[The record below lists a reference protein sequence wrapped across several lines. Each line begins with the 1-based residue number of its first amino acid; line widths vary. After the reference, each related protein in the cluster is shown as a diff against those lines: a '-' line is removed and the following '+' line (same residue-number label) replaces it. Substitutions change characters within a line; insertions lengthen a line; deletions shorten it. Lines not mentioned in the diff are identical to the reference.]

1 MRRVVVAM
9 ALLVALLACGRG
21 TPLLTA
27 AARDYDA
34 SLAIGGLVRTYH
46 VHVPP
51 IVGARRTLPL
61 VLSLHGR
68 LGDGAG
74 QSRLTHFSTVADAGG
89 FIVVSPDGYQRSWAD
104 GRGTTPADQAGVDDV
119 AFLSA
124 VIDQVSARE
133 PVDATR
139 IYAAGMSNGGF
150 MAERLACDLAR
161 RIAAIAV
168 VGASLGP
175 ELAARCAPAH
185 PMPVLLIHGSLDPL
199 VPDAGGMLEGQPL
212 LSLTDTAARWASLA
226 GCATAPRVANLPI
239 PEDDGTTITQLTY
252 APCQGGASV
261 VFDNVVGGGHTWPGG
276 LQYLPVSVI
285 GKTSKNLDA
294 SQAIWSFCATY
305 HL

>member
-1 MRRVVVAM
+1 MRRALAGV
-9 ALLVALLACGRG
+9 ALLTALLACGRG
-21 TPLLTA
+21 TPLLTT

-34 SLAIGGLVRTYH
+34 SLAVGGLVRTYH

-51 IVGARRTLPL
+51 IAGVGRTLPL
-61 VLSLHGR
+61 MLSLHGR

-74 QSRLTHFSTVADAGG
+74 QARLTHFNTVADAAG

-104 GRGTTPADQAGVDDV
+104 GRGTTPADQAGVNDV

-124 VIDQVSARE
+124 VIDQVNARE

-150 MAERLACDLAR
+150 MAERLGCDLAR

-168 VGASLGP
+168 VAASFSP
-175 ELAARCAPAH
+175 ALAGRCAPAH

-199 VPDAGGMLEGQPL
+199 VPEDGGLLEGEPV
-212 LSLTDTAARWASLA
+212 LSLAETAARWASLA
-226 GCATAPRVANLPI
+226 GCATAPGVVNLPSMV
-239 PEDDGTTITQLTY
+239 DDGTTITQHTFV
-252 APCQGGASV
+252 PCQGTARV
-261 VFDNVVGGGHTWPGG
+261 VYDEVDGGGHTWPGG

-285 GKTSKNLDA
+285 GRTSQNLDA
-294 SQAIWSFCATY
+294 SQMIWSFCAAY